1 MPGEGDQEKGSAG
14 NRSLEDLVENFD
26 PVCLSRPHRPASE
39 VGDNRVIEAEGGR
52 RDLADEAFVEGFSQL
67 YGELGIIREAGDGGA
82 LFLCSTTQ
90 DPFLPV
96 FQQVGIGLLLLHHG
110 VPVGVSREH
119 LGLGPGPPEPDVDRD
134 LHVVFK
140 EEHTAL
146 AAGEV
151 AGNVSP
157 DA

>member
-96 FQQVGIGLLLLHHG
+96 FQQVASASFCSTTEFRLE
-110 VPVGVSREH
+110 S
-119 LGLGPGPPEPDVDRD
+119 
-134 LHVVFK
+134 
-140 EEHTAL
+140 
-146 AAGEV
+146 AASISAWAQDPLNPMSIEISTWSSKKSTRHWLPARWRGT
-151 AGNVSP
+151 
-157 DA
+157 